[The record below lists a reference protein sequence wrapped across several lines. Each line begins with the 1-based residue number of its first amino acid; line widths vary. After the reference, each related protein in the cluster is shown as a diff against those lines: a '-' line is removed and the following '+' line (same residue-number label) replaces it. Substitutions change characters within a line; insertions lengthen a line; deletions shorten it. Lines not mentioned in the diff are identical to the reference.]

1 MQACKYVYMWGGGMY
16 IDAFIC
22 EHMQSCIYICACML
36 CVPVCVLRKG
46 VKMGGEA
53 GGPELEHRECGCSGR
68 ADKSRVHWRLKAARE
83 AEQSSLE
90 KP

>member
-1 MQACKYVYMWGGGMY
+1 
-16 IDAFIC
+16 
-22 EHMQSCIYICACML
+22 MQSCIYICACML

-68 ADKSRVHWRLKAARE
+68 ADKQGSLEAKGCQGGRAERLRE
-83 AEQSSLE
+83 AI
-90 KP
+90 K